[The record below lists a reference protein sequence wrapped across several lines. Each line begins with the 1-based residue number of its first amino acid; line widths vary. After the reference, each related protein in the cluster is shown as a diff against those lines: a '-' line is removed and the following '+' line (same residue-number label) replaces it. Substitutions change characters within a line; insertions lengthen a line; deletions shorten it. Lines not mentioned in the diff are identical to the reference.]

1 MSLNGRQK
9 VAAFLLSLDT
19 QTASAILTKFSES
32 EIDELTREMLAMRSL
47 DHEVIELVHREYMD
61 MVSKAEDFIP
71 DTRHLTEQL
80 ITSAI
85 GEEKGREVLGQSEGT
100 APRRKPFESL
110 ANADTRQL
118 ADLLRLEHP
127 QTIAVVL
134 SHLTPQVAGQ
144 TLSRLPEDLHSEVV
158 VRMTKLENAQ
168 GDMLSRL
175 DDLVTGKIQSVEP
188 KAGADI
194 SEESRNKMVAEILNV
209 VGKEIRKKALG
220 EIGKESADRAKL
232 IENLM
237 FVFEDFVGVG
247 DRSIRK
253 IVMEVDNDT
262 LALALKTASEEL
274 KSKFLRNLSKRA
286 SQTVLETLDNLGPKP
301 LSEVETAQ
309 HEILRAAHS
318 LDEQG
323 EIVMRP
329 GKQEQLV

>member
-19 QTASAILTKFSES
+19 QTASAILAKFSES
-32 EIDELTREMLAMRSL
+32 EIDDLTREMLAMRSL

-61 MVSKAEDFIP
+61 MVSRAEDFIP
-71 DTRHLTEQL
+71 DTRPLTEQL
-80 ITSAI
+80 ITRAI

-134 SHLTPQVAGQ
+134 SHLKPQVAGQ

-188 KAGADI
+188 NAGADI
-194 SEESRNKMVAEILNV
+194 SEKARNKMVAEILNV
-209 VGKEIRKKALG
+209 VGKEIRKKALD

-286 SQTVLETLDNLGPKP
+286 SQTVLETLENLGPKP

>member
-19 QTASAILTKFSES
+19 QTASAILAKFSES
-32 EIDELTREMLAMRSL
+32 EIDDLTREMLAMRSL
-47 DHEVIELVHREYMD
+47 EHEVIELVHKEYMD
-61 MVSKAEDFIP
+61 MVSKAGDFIP
-71 DTRHLTEQL
+71 DTRPLTEEL

-85 GEEKGREVLGQSEGT
+85 GKEKGREVLGQSEGT
-100 APRRKPFESL
+100 APRRKPFASL
-110 ANADTRQL
+110 ANADARQL

-144 TLSRLPEDLHSEVV
+144 TLSRLPEDLHSDVV
-158 VRMTKLENAQ
+158 VRMTNLENAQ
-168 GDMLSRL
+168 GEMLSRL

-188 KAGADI
+188 KAGADA

-209 VGKEIRKKALG
+209 VGKEIRKKALD
-220 EIGKESADRAKL
+220 EIGKESPDRAKL

-237 FVFEDFVGVG
+237 FVFEDFVGVD

-286 SQTVLETLDNLGPKP
+286 SQTVLETLQNLGPKP

-309 HEILRAAHS
+309 HELLRAAHS

-323 EIVMRP
+323 EIAMRR
-329 GKQEQLV
+329 GEQEQLV